1 MKKINIISL
10 ISLLFASAIATYAD
24 AVKTTDTLAVSIDCA
39 KNIGKIKALNGVNFG
54 PKIDQE
60 DILNRCER
68 DDFRELN
75 VQSVRLHD
83 CPGQCPALQ
92 LVDTNLIFPL
102 MHLDAKDPR
111 NYIFKDTDDYLK
123 AATENGEKIIYRLGI
138 TIDHSRAKNRT
149 EMPDAEKWAEVC
161 CQIIA
166 HYNEG
171 WANGFKMNIEHWEIW
186 NEHELVNRHGR
197 RPMWKG
203 TNEQFYD
210 FYIKT
215 SKIIKARYPHLKIG
229 GPAFT
234 HASSKMLPF
243 LKKVSQAKAP
253 LDFLS
258 YHYYDNS
265 ISKAVMNARIAKK
278 FLVEHGFPNAEI
290 HLNEYHY
297 MPVSW
302 KELRENPDNYYI
314 FQEIDSGVWN
324 TALMTALQDAP
335 MDVCNFYA
343 FGAGL
348 GVQWG
353 THTSVFKK
361 KPIYYPFKAF
371 GKLVKFPNR
380 IATST
385 SGDGVYALAGKNSDG
400 KTALLVSLFK
410 VKNNEVEIDFKNTN
424 TDLSK
429 AKVWLCDK
437 EKNLEEAT
445 DVKLDG
451 SKIKVGFKGE
461 YACVYIEL

>member
-10 ISLLFASAIATYAD
+10 ITLLFASAIATYAD
-24 AVKTTDTLAVSIDCA
+24 AVKTNDTLAVSVDCA

-54 PKIDQE
+54 PRITSE
-60 DILNRCER
+60 DVLGMSER

-83 CPGQCPALQ
+83 CPLQCAGMQ

-111 NYIFKDTDDYLK
+111 NYIFKETDDYLK

-138 TIDHSRAKNRT
+138 SIDHSKSKHRT

-197 RPMWKG
+197 RPNWKG

-215 SKIIKARYPHLKIG
+215 SKIIKARYPNIKIG

-234 HASSKMLPF
+234 HVGKQIPPF
-243 LKKVSQAKAP
+243 LKRVAEAKAP
-253 LDFLS
+253 LDFCSWHFYGQSLEKVVN
-258 YHYYDNS
+258 D
-265 ISKAVMNARIAKK
+265 ARKFKK
-278 FLVEHGFPNAEI
+278 FLLDAGFDKTES

-297 MPVSW
+297 MPVMW
-302 KELRENPDNYYI
+302 GELRKNMDNYLI

-324 TALMTALQDAP
+324 TAFLTVMQDEP
-335 MDVCNFYA
+335 MDVCNFYV
-343 FGAGL
+343 FGSGCSM
-348 GVQWG
+348 WG
-353 THTSVFKK
+353 THTSRFQR

-385 SGDGVYALAGKNSDG
+385 KGNGVYALAGKNADG

-410 VKNNEVEIDFKNTN
+410 VKGNVVEIDFKNAD

-429 AKVWLCDK
+429 AKVWLCDI

-445 DVKLDG
+445 DVKVDG
-451 SKIKVGFKGE
+451 SKMEVGFKGE
-461 YACVYIEL
+461 HACVYIEL